1 MRGASG
7 VADGYGLRHHHGVP
21 PGGAGFADG
30 FIFLLFK
37 IAHFSCAADSQTA
50 SDTIGERPGE
60 HAHGGLGRGR
70 PSPDLGSGCAIFDVT
85 AVGTGYDH
93 VHREAAASLG
103 HTALLPGSAG
113 KPHALR
119 R

>member
-1 MRGASG
+1 MGPASLT
-7 VADGYGLRHHHGVP
+7 VL
-21 PGGAGFADG
+21 F
-30 FIFLLFK
+30 FLLFK
-37 IAHFSCAADSQTA
+37 IAHFLCAADSQTA

-60 HAHGGLGRGR
+60 HARGGLGRGR
-70 PSPDLGSGCAIFDVT
+70 PSPDLGTGCAIFDVT
-85 AVGTGYDH
+85 AVGPGYDH